1 MNLIGKSEDKRKVF
15 KIPYSLTPSQSE
27 IDKKSTRFTIVRAGR
42 KFGKTFY
49 ARKKCLE
56 WLGPPNSVIWYLS
69 PTYKM
74 SKLIAWS
81 DFKRMI
87 PFEAMAK
94 KPNDTDLTITLKNG
108 SELYLM
114 GSDDP
119 DSLRGPAPTGVIFEE
134 AALHKREVWHEV
146 IRPNLLVHKAPAL
159 FISTPKGYNWFKDLE
174 DEALRVIADGNK
186 EWSVFHY
193 TVYDNP
199 HIDQPE
205 IEQARKECDND
216 NVWRQ
221 EYMAEYES
229 SVGRVFSAFSDA
241 RHMGL
246 VPAPK
251 GASAYR
257 SIDWGMRDDTAC
269 LWAYVQNK
277 KLMVYREHAE
287 NNLPASTQAGIILG
301 KTPGDENVVA
311 SIIGHDANKQDSEM
325 RGLTVLWHFANAG
338 IRPIRAGSRDKKS
351 SRALIQQ
358 LLQEDR
364 IVIDKSCQ
372 RLRKQ
377 LLAYEWKD
385 TVMEKTVDGNDDLV
399 DSLHSMCELLQ
410 FELFLGAKRDDR
422 MRPMSEIMKDV
433 ERENLKLA
441 EHRFPIP
448 GNIDPNSGIVSES
461 SIAGYI
467 R

>member
-159 FISTPKGYNWFKDLE
+159 FISTPKGYNWFKDL
-174 DEALRVIADGNK
+174 
-186 EWSVFHY
+186 
-193 TVYDNP
+193 
-199 HIDQPE
+199 
-205 IEQARKECDND
+205 
-216 NVWRQ
+216 
-221 EYMAEYES
+221 
-229 SVGRVFSAFSDA
+229 
-241 RHMGL
+241 
-246 VPAPK
+246 
-251 GASAYR
+251 
-257 SIDWGMRDDTAC
+257 
-269 LWAYVQNK
+269 
-277 KLMVYREHAE
+277 
-287 NNLPASTQAGIILG
+287 
-301 KTPGDENVVA
+301 
-311 SIIGHDANKQDSEM
+311 
-325 RGLTVLWHFANAG
+325 
-338 IRPIRAGSRDKKS
+338 
-351 SRALIQQ
+351 
-358 LLQEDR
+358 
-364 IVIDKSCQ
+364 
-372 RLRKQ
+372 
-377 LLAYEWKD
+377 
-385 TVMEKTVDGNDDLV
+385 
-399 DSLHSMCELLQ
+399 
-410 FELFLGAKRDDR
+410 
-422 MRPMSEIMKDV
+422 
-433 ERENLKLA
+433 
-441 EHRFPIP
+441 
-448 GNIDPNSGIVSES
+448 
-461 SIAGYI
+461 
-467 R
+467 